1 MENDQGGEAP
11 RGDVTPQQEALDT
24 LAGLDVDRALL
35 AERVVTPWWYH
46 PILGGIVMLLVGA
59 QALPGVL
66 SVAVLALGVVMIP
79 ALVTV
84 YTRSYGVSVTG
95 PVGPRTRR
103 LMAVL
108 VAVLIV
114 GMVSNLIIKFTG
126 VEPAWGLVGA
136 VICGAVTAVLGRHYD
151 DLLRTEL
158 ASSGRTDGLG
168 RGAA

>member
-1 MENDQGGEAP
+1 MENDQRGEA
-11 RGDVTPQQEALDT
+11 RRSDVTSRQKALDT
-24 LAGLDVDRALL
+24 LAELDIDQALL

-46 PILGGIVMLLVGA
+46 PILGGIVALLVGA
-59 QALPGVL
+59 QALPEVL
-66 SVAVLALGVVMIP
+66 SVSVLALGVVMIP
-79 ALVTV
+79 VLVTV

-108 VAVLIV
+108 VGVLTV
-114 GMVSNLIIKFTG
+114 GMVSNLIIKFTS

-136 VICGAVTAVLGRHYD
+136 VICGAVTAVLGRRYD

-158 ASSGRTDGLG
+158 ASGGRTDGLG
-168 RGAA
+168 RGAV

>member
-1 MENDQGGEAP
+1 MENDQRGEAP
-11 RGDVTPQQEALDT
+11 RGDVTSRQEALDT

-46 PILGGIVMLLVGA
+46 PILGGIVALLVGA

-66 SVAVLALGVVMIP
+66 SVTVLALGVVMIP
-79 ALVTV
+79 VLVTV
-84 YTRSYGVSVTG
+84 YTRRYGVSVTG
-95 PVGPRTRR
+95 SVGPRTRR

-108 VAVLIV
+108 VGVLTV

-126 VEPAWGLVGA
+126 VGPAWGLVGA
-136 VICGAVTAVLGRHYD
+136 VICGAVTVVLGRRYD

-158 ASSGRTDGLG
+158 ASGGRTDGLG
-168 RGAA
+168 RGAV